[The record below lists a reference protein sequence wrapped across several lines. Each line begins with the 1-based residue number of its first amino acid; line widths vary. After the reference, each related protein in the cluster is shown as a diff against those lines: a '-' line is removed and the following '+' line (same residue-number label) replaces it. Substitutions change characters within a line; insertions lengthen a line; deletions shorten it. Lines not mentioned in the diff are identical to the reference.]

1 MNYLIWAID
10 VFFSLI
16 IWIISNIG
24 DVASV
29 AGVLLTIYIAL
40 HVKKVKKFR
49 LINEKMPGVMG
60 NLEANRS
67 TVIECLNDFN
77 SNKDMIKDTFS
88 KIKPDLVFIKNGIP
102 GDCSTE
108 AKNILKSVMTLLS
121 GKKASQSFSETATR
135 DIYRDLLTLEG
146 YVNNYFE
153 QFDLER

>member
-1 MNYLIWAID
+1 
-10 VFFSLI
+10 
-16 IWIISNIG
+16 
-24 DVASV
+24 
-29 AGVLLTIYIAL
+29 
-40 HVKKVKKFR
+40 
-49 LINEKMPGVMG
+49 MG